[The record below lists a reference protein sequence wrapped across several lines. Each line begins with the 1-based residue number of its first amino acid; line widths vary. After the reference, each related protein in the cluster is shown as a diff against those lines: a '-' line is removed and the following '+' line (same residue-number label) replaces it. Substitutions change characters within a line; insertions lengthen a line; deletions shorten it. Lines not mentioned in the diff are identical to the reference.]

1 MDDKAA
7 LAGSLSFISLPD
19 IFQILGSNNSTGIM
33 RITSQ
38 YMPYPGVIY
47 FLNGDPI
54 NAATGP
60 LKGIDAI
67 YALFGWV
74 EGKFEFHEEGVK
86 VRRVVNQS
94 KMEIVLDAMRMLDDG
109 LIEKV
114 GPSSFTKEAV
124 SEGKGNGSGKK
135 GAPQV
140 IKGPLVDYTH
150 VINEEE
156 FHDGDRIVREGGY
169 GKWVWVI
176 LKGSAE
182 VSRETS
188 KGPMTIARVGEGCFL
203 GSFTALPFMEYS
215 RSATITAVG
224 DVLLGLLDT
233 ELLYREFTS
242 LSPDFRLI
250 LLSLD
255 SRLRKITSRALELFI
270 KKDDKSKGY
279 TKNKEVIIEK
289 GSSIKEAFTITE
301 GEAYVIGETRKGQ
314 IPLFALER
322 DEAFGHMP
330 SMDMGHEPRSAMV
343 LASKDLKVNRLDA
356 ERLQK
361 EYEQLS
367 GTFKNMIYNT
377 CTCIFVTTKLA
388 YRLHEAK

>member
-1 MDDKAA
+1 MGDKAA
-7 LAGSLSFISLPD
+7 LAGSLSFMSLPD

-54 NAATGP
+54 NATCGP
-60 LKGIDAI
+60 LKGLDAI

-74 EGKFEFHEEGVK
+74 EGKFEFHEEEVK
-86 VRRVVNQS
+86 VGRVVNQS

-109 LIEKV
+109 LIKKV
-114 GPSSFTKEAV
+114 GLSSFTEAAA

-135 GAPQV
+135 GAPQI

-156 FHDGDRIVREGGY
+156 YHDGDRIVREGGY

-182 VSRETS
+182 VRRETS

-215 RSATITAVG
+215 RSATITALG

-270 KKDDKSKGY
+270 KEDKAKGY
-279 TKNKEVIIEK
+279 TKNKKVIIEK
-289 GSSIKEAFTITE
+289 GSSKKEAFTITE

-314 IPLFALER
+314 LPLFALEK
-322 DEAFGHMP
+322 DEAFGYMP

-356 ERLQK
+356 ESLQK

-388 YRLHEAK
+388 YRLYEAK